1 MVAVLFLQDGPTL
14 TDGEDCFLGP
24 WKGPVVPFTSTV
36 GMKTPL
42 NTHFVLRLLGTLSS
56 ESEAGYFVTLQ
67 RQLSTQNAAML
78 IERRGY
84 IFYSPNIGP
93 FLPFHHG
100 WVTNQKVSAFLHVS
114 HVLSFILYCL
124 SIAFFLLQCL
134 SGAWALSH
142 FQVLRQD
149 DSFPSEDLIWVGE
162 LARQPG
168 VGFRSS
174 FTSLLPRTVFHV
186 HL

>member
-1 MVAVLFLQDGPTL
+1 MVAELFLQDGPTL

-24 WKGPVVPFTSTV
+24 WKGPVIPFTSTV

-93 FLPFHHG
+93 FLPFPHG
-100 WVTNQKVSAFLHVS
+100 WVTRR
-114 HVLSFILYCL
+114 
-124 SIAFFLLQCL
+124 FLLSYTSAMSYPSFCTVCL
-134 SGAWALSH
+134 LRSFYCNAYL
-142 FQVLRQD
+142 VLG
-149 DSFPSEDLIWVGE
+149 PCHI
-162 LARQPG
+162 
-168 VGFRSS
+168 FR
-174 FTSLLPRTVFHV
+174 FLGKMTVFP
-186 HL
+186 LKI